1 MHISDWSSDVCS
13 SDLIGQRFGSS
24 RGLVNVVGGFAW
36 ETIADVSVATWDRLY
51 LLNVRTTLNATRA
64 ALPQFANGGAIV
76 NIGAGAADRAAAGM
90 GAYAA
95 SKAGVARLTEAL
107 AAELRD
113 RRIRVNA
120 VLPSVIDTPAN
131 RADMPDR
138 SEEHTSEL
146 HYPRRT
152 SYA

>member
-1 MHISDWSSDVCS
+1 MIRRPPRST
-13 SDLIGQRFGSS
+13 R
-24 RGLVNVVGGFAW
+24 
-36 ETIADVSVATWDRLY
+36 TAT
-51 LLNVRTTLNATRA
+51 LLPYPTLFRSTRA

-131 RADMPDR
+131 RT
-138 SEEHTSEL
+138 EEHTSAL
-146 HYPRRT
+146 QSLMRITYAVFCLQNKNNQARRK
-152 SYA
+152 